1 MCSSNQCYSWHWF
14 LFFACHSL
22 PATTFYPLTPNSSL
36 QPRYSHFVKIS
47 HIRNKPHVAPV
58 VQGLNSSDM
67 SIRNI
72 LLGSLFFVSLCAF
85 NDSHNRTTRK
95 RFFHPDPEGDIYILI
110 TKSNYEL
117 QVYDKQGWYSSYPA
131 VFGNKSLDD
140 KMMQGDRKTPEG
152 TYHIISKRPHDKWDK
167 IMDLDYPTA
176 ADLAKFKE
184 RKAQG
189 LIPKNAT
196 PGNGIAIHGTWPHD
210 DITVDN
216 YQNWTNGCISLKCE
230 DMDELYSICPV
241 GTKVIIQH

>member
-1 MCSSNQCYSWHWF
+1 
-14 LFFACHSL
+14 
-22 PATTFYPLTPNSSL
+22 
-36 QPRYSHFVKIS
+36 
-47 HIRNKPHVAPV
+47 
-58 VQGLNSSDM
+58 M
-67 SIRNI
+67 SIRKI
-72 LLGSLFFVSLCAF
+72 LLGSLFFISLCAF
-85 NDSHNRTTRK
+85 KDNNIRTARR
-95 RFFHPDPEGDIYILI
+95 RFFHPDPEGDIYILV

-117 QVYDKQGWYSSYPA
+117 QVYDKQGWYASYPA
-131 VFGNKSLDD
+131 VFGNKSLED

-152 TYHIISKRPHDKWDK
+152 TYHIISKRPHEKWDK

-241 GTKVIIQH
+241 GTKVVIQH